1 MTMTASPVLD
11 SAIAKA
17 RARLLPFL
25 ILMYVLAFIDR
36 ANVGFAKNV
45 LQADTGLSDA
55 AFAFGAGI
63 FFVGY
68 AVFEVPSN
76 LLMYRFGA
84 RVWMSR
90 IMVTWGIVSAC
101 TALVHDA
108 TSFYVLRTLLG
119 IAEAG
124 FFPGIILFLSN
135 WFPAKTRSQTM
146 GMFYFGF
153 PLALLLGSPVSG
165 LLLDAG
171 NPFGMHP
178 WQWLFIVEGIAASV
192 VGVVAYFYLTDWPAQ
207 ANWLDAAQREALDD
221 ALRHEDRQKLAH
233 GPASVLAAL
242 GDARVLFCAVIY
254 FAVQMSVYGVVFYL
268 PTRIAGL
275 ASGGHV
281 GVEVGLLTAI
291 PWIAA
296 IAGTFCITRI
306 ADHHGHH
313 RTWAAAMLTLA
324 ALGIGASALTSSV
337 VLAIA
342 AFCIAAIGFVCVQPL
357 FWTLPTGYLGGAAAA
372 GGIALI
378 NSIGNLGG
386 FVAPNLKGLAEHFTG
401 WPQAGMFSLAVV
413 GLIGA
418 LLLLMFRFEPRVSV
432 SASASTSTS
441 HGTGGLGERTGH

>member
-1 MTMTASPVLD
+1 MTTTASTALD

-17 RARLLPFL
+17 RTRLLPFL

-84 RVWMSR
+84 RIWMSR

-135 WFPAKTRSQTM
+135 WFPAKIRSQTM

-165 LLLDAG
+165 LLLDSG
-171 NPFGMHP
+171 NPFGLLP
-178 WQWLFIVEGIAASV
+178 WQWLFVVEGLAASV
-192 VGVVAYFYLTDWPAQ
+192 VGVVAYFYLTDRPAK
-207 ANWLDAAQREALDD
+207 AAWLDASQREALDR
-221 ALRHEDRQKLAH
+221 ALRDEDEHKLAH

-242 GDARVLFCAVIY
+242 RDSRVLFCALIY

-275 ASGGHV
+275 TGGHV
-281 GVEVGLLTAI
+281 GTKVGLLTAI

-296 IAGTFCITRI
+296 IVGTFCVTRV
-306 ADHHGHH
+306 ADRHGHH
-313 RTWAAAMLTLA
+313 RTWAAAMLALA

-337 VLAIA
+337 TLALA
-342 AFCIAAIGFVCVQPL
+342 AFCVAGIGFVSVQPL
-357 FWTLPTGYLGGAAAA
+357 FWTLPTSYLGGAAAA

-386 FVAPNLKGLAEHFTG
+386 FVAPNLKGIAEHVFG
-401 WPQAGMFSLAVV
+401 SPQAGMLSLSAV
-413 GLIGA
+413 GLVGAA
-418 LLLLMFRFEPRVSV
+418 LLLTFRRAPRSSASV
-432 SASASTSTS
+432 SP
-441 HGTGGLGERTGH
+441 HPVPLGERPGH

>member
-1 MTMTASPVLD
+1 MTTAGAALD

-17 RARLLPFL
+17 RTRLLPFL

-63 FFVGY
+63 FFIGY

-135 WFPAKTRSQTM
+135 WFPAKIRSQTM

-165 LLLDAG
+165 LLLDSG
-171 NPFGMHP
+171 NPFGLLP
-178 WQWLFIVEGIAASV
+178 WQWLFVVEGLAASV
-192 VGVVAYFYLTDWPAQ
+192 VGVVAYFYLTDRPAK
-207 ANWLDAAQREALDD
+207 AAWLDASQRD
-221 ALRHEDRQKLAH
+221 ALARALREEDEHKLAH

-242 GDARVLFCAVIY
+242 CDSRVLFCALIY

-275 ASGGHV
+275 TGGHV
-281 GVEVGLLTAI
+281 GTKVGLLSAI

-296 IAGTFCITRI
+296 IVGTFCVTRM
-306 ADHHGHH
+306 ADRQGNH
-313 RTWAAAMLTLA
+313 RNWAAAMLALA

-337 VLAIA
+337 VLALT
-342 AFCIAAIGFVCVQPL
+342 AFCVAAIGFVSVQPL

-386 FVAPNLKGLAEHFTG
+386 FVAPNLKGLAEHWAG
-401 WPQAGMFSLAVV
+401 SPQAGMLSLSAV

-418 LLLLMFRFEPRVSV
+418 ALLLTFRRAPRSSASV
-432 SASASTSTS
+432 SRHSVP
-441 HGTGGLGERTGH
+441 LGERPGH

>member
-1 MTMTASPVLD
+1 MTAVSSAALD

-17 RARLLPFL
+17 RSRLLPFL
-25 ILMYVLAFIDR
+25 VLMYVLAFIDR

-55 AFAFGAGI
+55 AFAFGAGV

-68 AVFEVPSN
+68 AIFEVPSN

-108 TSFYVLRTLLG
+108 SSFYALRVLLG

-135 WFPAKTRSQTM
+135 WFPAKARAQTM
-146 GMFYFGF
+146 GAFYFGF

-165 LLLDAG
+165 WLLDAT
-171 NPFGMHP
+171 NPFGLHP
-178 WQWLFIVEGIAASV
+178 WQWLFVVEGLAASIA
-192 VGVVAYFYLTDWPAQ
+192 GVAAYFYLTDRPAH
-207 ANWLDAAQREALDD
+207 ARWLDDTQRD
-221 ALRHEDRQKLAH
+221 ALSNALREEDDHKRAH
-233 GPASVLAAL
+233 GPASVMAAL
-242 GDARVLFCAVIY
+242 RDRRVLFFSIIY
-254 FAVQMSVYGVVFYL
+254 FTVQISVYGVVFYL

-275 ASGGHV
+275 TGGHV
-281 GVEVGLLTAI
+281 GTTVGLITAI

-296 IAGTFCITRI
+296 IAGTFVVTRI
-306 ADHHGHH
+306 ADRAGHH
-313 RTWAAAMLTLA
+313 RQWAAAMLTLA
-324 ALGIGASALTSSV
+324 ALGIAASALTASV
-337 VLAIA
+337 TLAVLAFCVA
-342 AFCIAAIGFVCVQPL
+342 AVGFVAVQPL

-386 FVAPNLKGLAEHFTG
+386 FVAPNLKGLAERVVG
-401 WPQAGMFSLAVV
+401 SPQAGMLSLAVV
-413 GLIGA
+413 GLMGA
-418 LLLLMFRFEPRVSV
+418 GLLLVLKP
-432 SASASTSTS
+432 ASTSDQAAGSTDS
-441 HGTGGLGERTGH
+441 ARSLGGRPTH